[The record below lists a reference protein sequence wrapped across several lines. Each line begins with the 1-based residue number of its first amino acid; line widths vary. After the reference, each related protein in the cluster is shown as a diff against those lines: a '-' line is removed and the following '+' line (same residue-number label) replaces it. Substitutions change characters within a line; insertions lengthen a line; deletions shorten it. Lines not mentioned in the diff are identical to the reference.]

1 MGEYDTVHTVELTDD
16 GILINGQHLTF
27 SATRDPKVIPWSP
40 ASKSEFDEINIFSA
54 YTLNERAN
62 ACVGSSN
69 REAQGVL
76 VPHFR
81 HNDSQNTEKI
91 MSVDSFF
98 AQRQRFKSST
108 RSASPIRWYE
118 LEVFSWIVV

>member
-27 SATRDPKVIPWSP
+27 SATRDPKVFPWGP

-81 HNDSQNTEKI
+81 HNDRQNTEKE
-91 MSVDSFF
+91 MSVDFLL
-98 AQRQRFKSST
+98 KDK
-108 RSASPIRWYE
+108 ASRAVPGVHHPSDGMNWK
-118 LEVFSWIVV
+118 FSVG